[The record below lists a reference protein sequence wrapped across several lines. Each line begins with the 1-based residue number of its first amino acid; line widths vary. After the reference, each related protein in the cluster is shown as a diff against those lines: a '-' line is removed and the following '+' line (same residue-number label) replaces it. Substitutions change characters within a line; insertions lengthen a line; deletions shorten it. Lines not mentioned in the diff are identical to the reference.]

1 MSAARPAAA
10 RRPHRPGHLRAELIR
25 VRGSALA
32 RLPLLGLLLGA
43 VTALFGPLSAPPGAD
58 AATVLNWQGL
68 YLTGMAAPL
77 VGLFAAVAE
86 SRERTARAGGTA
98 WRPVPVRRQRAA
110 RLVVVWLAVAAFHVL
125 NFGVTFLAAVLFGM
139 ARAWLVAAVGAA
151 ALLGALGVAG
161 LAAALARRRG
171 TVAVLVAGVVWQIL
185 GAAVAAP
192 WWWTLPPTWPLRLV
206 LPLLGVQ
213 FNLLPLEPG
222 SPLAAQTPWWPAA
235 LCGLLAL
242 FGAAGAVTVPPRGRR
257 PRRPI
262 ADVPPAPTGAVPTTA
277 RRGAGAEG
285 APDSFGVGSGARH
298 APRDPV
304 RSARRPALSAA
315 GSALAALRA
324 TARVAATP
332 AVLVAVGLSVLALA
346 VTAAVYDAS
355 YVRGLFIF
363 AVLPLGAGVLPVLVW
378 PALAGAWPLARVE
391 NPRVPGALVAWIFLV
406 VAGMCVV
413 AALAVVFAGA
423 GEGAGLSAAGVDTA
437 AAVQVITATG
447 SGTATAFAALVRWA
461 AVACLSGCV
470 LAAVALALT
479 VRLGTAWAVAAA
491 VVWTVVSATLGGDVL
506 AQTPLWLPALPSWAQ
521 TADTAAR
528 LTTAAALGLPLLA
541 AATWAAR
548 RALLSVR

>member
-1 MSAARPAAA
+1 MSAPHAAAA
-10 RRPHRPGHLRAELIR
+10 RRPRYLRAELIR
-25 VRGSALA
+25 ARGSALA

-43 VTALFGPLSAPPGAD
+43 ITAFFGPLSAPPGAD

-98 WRPVPVRRQRAA
+98 WRSVSVHRQRAA
-110 RLVVVWLAVAAFHVL
+110 RLAVVWLAVAAFHVL
-125 NFGVTFLAAVLFGM
+125 NFGVTFLAAALLGM

-171 TVAVLVAGVVWQIL
+171 TVAVLVAGVIWQAAGI
-185 GAAVAAP
+185 AVAAP
-192 WWWTLPPTWPLRLV
+192 WWWALPPTWPLRLV

-235 LCGLLAL
+235 LCCLLVL
-242 FGAAGAVTVPPRGRR
+242 LGAAAAVLVPPRERR
-257 PRRPI
+257 PRPI
-262 ADVPPAPTGAVPTTA
+262 ADAPPGSAGAVPPAV
-277 RRGAGAEG
+277 RRGADFRDAGTVAERPADAFVHG
-285 APDSFGVGSGARH
+285 ESGHPGPGSEPGARH
-298 APRDPV
+298 APGVAPAAQEPMV
-304 RSARRPALSAA
+304 QVVPRPALSAA
-315 GSALAALRA
+315 GSAAAALRA

-346 VTAAVYDAS
+346 ATAAVYDAS
-355 YVRGLFIF
+355 YVRGLFVF

-391 NPRVPGALVAWIFLV
+391 NPRVPVALVAWIFLV
-406 VAGMCVV
+406 VAGMCLV
-413 AALAVVFAGA
+413 AAVAVA
-423 GEGAGLSAAGVDTA
+423 AAGVGEGVDPA
-437 AAVQVITATG
+437 AAG
-447 SGTATAFAALVRWA
+447 AALVRWA

-506 AQTPLWLPALPSWAQ
+506 AQTVLWLPALPSWAQ
-521 TADTAAR
+521 TADIAAR
-528 LTTAAALGLPLLA
+528 FIAVAALGLPLLA

-548 RALLSVR
+548 RALLSVRQ

>member
-10 RRPHRPGHLRAELIR
+10 RRRYRPGHLRAELIR
-25 VRGSALA
+25 ARGSALA

-43 VTALFGPLSAPPGAD
+43 LTALFGPLSAPPGAD

-192 WWWTLPPTWPLRLV
+192 WWWALPPTWPLRLV

-235 LCGLLAL
+235 LCGLLAV
-242 FGAAGAVTVPPRGRR
+242 FGAAAAVTVPPRGRR

-298 APRDPV
+298 AP
-304 RSARRPALSAA
+304 RRPALSAA

-413 AALAVVFAGA
+413 AALAVVFAGV

-437 AAVQVITATG
+437 AAVQVI
-447 SGTATAFAALVRWA
+447 TATAFAALVRWA

-528 LTTAAALGLPLLA
+528 LTTAAALVLPLLA